1 MRGNSPITVVVGHFE
16 DLLAR
21 GLRGLIDEDPSLEL
35 VAADVRPG
43 RLPAVLESH
52 CPQVAILNFGSM
64 DSPVEVRELVAK
76 YPATQLVLLANQA
89 SGVECAQLLAFG
101 ASACLAKATQA
112 RDVLNAVHLAARGM
126 QLTSRERAPGGATSP
141 LLTPRESEVLA
152 LLQQRRS
159 NAQIAVELHIGVETV
174 RTHARSIF
182 RKLGV
187 TSRRE
192 LMAPASHLTAD
203 ESPLP
208 AARSRLRV
216 IAMPRGS

>member
-1 MRGNSPITVVVGHFE
+1 MRENTPITVLVGHFE

-21 GLRGLIDEDPSLEL
+21 GLRSLIDEDPSLEL
-35 VAADVRPG
+35 VAADVPPG
-43 RLPAVLESH
+43 RLPVLLESRR
-52 CPQVAILNFGSM
+52 PQVAILNFGSM
-64 DSPVEVRELVAK
+64 HSPVEVRELVAA
-76 YPATQLVLLANQA
+76 YPATHLVLLANQA
-89 SGVECAQLLAFG
+89 TGVECAQLLAFG

-112 RDVLNAVHLAARGM
+112 RDVLNAIHLAARGM
-126 QLTSRERAPGGATSP
+126 QLTSRERMPATSA

-152 LLQQRRS
+152 QLQQRRS
-159 NAQIAVELHIGVETV
+159 NAQIAAELHIGVETV